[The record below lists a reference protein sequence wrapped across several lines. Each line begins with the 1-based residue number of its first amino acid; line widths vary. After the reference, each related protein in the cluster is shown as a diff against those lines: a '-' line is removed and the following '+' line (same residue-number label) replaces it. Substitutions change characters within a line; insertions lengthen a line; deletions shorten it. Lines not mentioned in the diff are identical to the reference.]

1 MKTPHL
7 QARRISGLLAL
18 AIGVAALLA
27 LPGIAV
33 AKHHHRDHPH
43 GRHHARASQAHLTSV
58 EETSTITS
66 FDPTTGKLTIA
77 LKGGESI
84 TGLVTEETEIK
95 CEGNAQSL
103 DNGNQ
108 QGDDDGETSGGHDEG
123 SEDGSGEGSE
133 DGQGEPGDGAG
144 GDQGDDGWDSGQLP
158 EEPPTTG
165 EGGSCTTAALTP
177 GSIVGGAELRL
188 EGGAA
193 VFREIELGFHS

>member
-1 MKTPHL
+1 MKTPHR

-18 AIGVAALLA
+18 AIGAVALLA

-58 EETSTITS
+58 EEASTITS

-84 TGLVTEETEIK
+84 TGLVTEDTEIK

-103 DNGNQ
+103 ENGDQ

-123 SEDGSGEGSE
+123 SEDDS
-133 DGQGEPGDGAG
+133 GEPGDAAG
-144 GDQGDDGWDSGQLP
+144 GDQGDDGWDSRQLP

-165 EGGSCTTAALTP
+165 EGGGCTTASLTP

-193 VFREIELGFHS
+193 IFKEIELGLHS